1 MLVKSNCLGTCP
13 DLLTLT
19 NKLDYAIL
27 ANVDIDWLGHSCFRI
42 KGSHGVIITDPF
54 PPDLGYSLGKPTAR
68 IVTVSHQHPSHSY
81 VQGVGGEP
89 RVVKGPGEYEIGGVL
104 ILGIA
109 TFHDAAGGKNKG
121 KNTVYLMEVDGMSI
135 CHLGDLGHVLNAEQ
149 VEEIDDVDVLLLPV
163 GGVSTL
169 NAPMAAEVIRRL
181 EPKVVIPMHYKTP
194 AISRRLGTID
204 EFLKEMG
211 VEQIE
216 SKPKLSLT
224 KSNLPASTQVFLLD
238 Y

>member
-1 MLVKSNCLGTCP
+1 MDSYP

-19 NKLDYAIL
+19 SRLSYDIL
-27 ANVDIDWLGHSCFRI
+27 VTVEINWLGHSCFRI
-42 KGSHGVIITDPF
+42 KSSQGVIITDPC
-54 PPDLGYSLGKPTAR
+54 PPDLGYSLGKLTAS

-81 VQGVGGEP
+81 VQGIDGEP
-89 RVVKGPGEYEIGGVL
+89 RVVEGPGEYEISGVL

-109 TFHDAAGGKNKG
+109 TFHDAVGGKNKG
-121 KNTVYLMEVDGMSI
+121 KNTIYLMEVDGMSI

-169 NAPMAAEVIRRL
+169 NAAMAAEVIRRL
-181 EPKVVIPMHYKTP
+181 EPKVVVPMHYKTP
-194 AISRRLGTID
+194 AISRELGTVD

-211 VEQIE
+211 VEQID